1 MTCRLTRVGRPVA
14 LEPSLDTPTRETPAR
29 ETPPQRMPV
38 HDVVTA
44 PATGPSGQPARLLPS
59 HPLDAPAVLAD
70 APVGGAPRSAG
81 TRTALKFVGRL
92 AQLDLDA
99 VCAVVASW
107 HQTMRAETDA
117 WFAAEE
123 ALGEAVVASGRR
135 AEQEP
140 LLMHVAQAFA
150 RAVWYGPE
158 GRRAA
163 PAPERRVG
171 ATEATGQYLATLAML
186 ALLTRDHIEATTFD
200 LLYRPFAAHIPP
212 AELAPE

>member
-1 MTCRLTRVGRPVA
+1 MAP
-14 LEPSLDTPTRETPAR
+14 EPSLDRLDTTVSRTQRHDREPVPPAAMGG
-29 ETPPQRMPV
+29 Q
-38 HDVVTA
+38 
-44 PATGPSGQPARLLPS
+44 SGRVLPG
-59 HPLDAPAVLAD
+59 HPLDVADPLADAPAV
-70 APVGGAPRSAG
+70 GAPRSAG

-107 HQTMRAETDA
+107 HQTMRVETDA

-123 ALGEAVVASGRR
+123 AVGEAIVASGRR

-140 LLMHVAQAFA
+140 LLLYVAQAFA
-150 RAVWYGPE
+150 RAVWYGPD
-158 GRRAA
+158 GRRAVV
-163 PAPERRVG
+163 APERRVG

-186 ALLTRDHIEATTFD
+186 ALLVRDHLEAATFD